1 MKKISSLEYNSLAW
15 FTMRASLV
23 GITMTM
29 VITVAKQ
36 DSWLCG
42 VLGIIIGAIP
52 VAVFIA
58 LRNFNDNM
66 NISQITEY
74 AFGKFGKII
83 SIILIIG
90 AFIFVQTIFSDLV
103 YFIRSQFLYKTS
115 SIIIAIVFIIP
126 LIYGLLKGLNTF
138 AKTSLIL
145 FYVII
150 FTILFITFGLLGGI
164 NLDNLKPLFTA
175 KLTSLLYGSIMVVGY
190 NVLPLFLL
198 LAIPKCRIENYK
210 IGKSVLFYILAIL
223 AVINAVFLTISVY
236 GVNLSLLFEYPEF
249 QLLKKVAIGEVIGK
263 LESILSMEWIVAF
276 FILILVGLY
285 FITTMIKETFKL
297 KEKTN
302 KGVIVAVCLLLLII
316 NPYIFTMNGEAN
328 DALKGPILIMVYIIF
343 FFIPLFILAAA
354 CIKAFLQSK
363 WRRKQS
369 SPQSKL

>member
-164 NLDNLKPLFTA
+164 NLDNLKPMFTA
-175 KLTSLLYGSIMVVGY
+175 KPTSLLYGSIMVVGY